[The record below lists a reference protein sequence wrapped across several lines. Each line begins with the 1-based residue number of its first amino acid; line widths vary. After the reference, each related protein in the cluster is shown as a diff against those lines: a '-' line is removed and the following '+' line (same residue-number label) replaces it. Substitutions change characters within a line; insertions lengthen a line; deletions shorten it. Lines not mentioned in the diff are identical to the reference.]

1 MIQIENMTFAYAKSK
16 ENIHT
21 NISLSLTENKI
32 YGLLGKNGTGKST
45 LLYLIV
51 GLLKPTDGRV
61 TADGISTTERRQATL
76 EDMFI
81 INEEFTLPQIKL
93 SEWSH
98 SLSRFY
104 PKYDE
109 ETFQNSLDEFE
120 IKGNPVLTSL
130 SMGQQKKVII
140 SFALATNVKHLLMDE
155 PTNGLDIPS
164 KAQFRKVVSRA
175 MNEDRVIIISTHQV
189 HDVELLLDHIIIIDR
204 DRMILNASN
213 EEITNRY
220 TFEYRIPGSPVNDVI
235 YQEPSLQGNA
245 TIAFRNPSN
254 DKDTNIN
261 IELLF
266 NAAINGKI

>member
-45 LLYLIV
+45 LLYLIA

-109 ETFQNSLDEFE
+109 ETFQNSLNEFE
-120 IKGNPVLTSL
+120 IKADRLRASCARTLGLETKL
-130 SMGQQKKVII
+130 EKRWFIA
-140 SFALATNVKHLLMDE
+140 AL
-155 PTNGLDIPS
+155 I
-164 KAQFRKVVSRA
+164 
-175 MNEDRVIIISTHQV
+175 
-189 HDVELLLDHIIIIDR
+189 
-204 DRMILNASN
+204 
-213 EEITNRY
+213 
-220 TFEYRIPGSPVNDVI
+220 
-235 YQEPSLQGNA
+235 
-245 TIAFRNPSN
+245 
-254 DKDTNIN
+254 
-261 IELLF
+261 LLF
-266 NAAINGKI
+266 AYLWAVLFLRSFLSDGFLPGVVCTILFAAVQALPVCVFFIKRVRRNEFEFYFFFEFWLAFFKFL